1 MYVKLEGGN
10 GGIVLNISE
19 GGLALQAAVPLTD
32 EQLTGLSF
40 RFSPSDN
47 WIKENGVI
55 AWKDKSKKMAG
66 VQFVDLSEESRAQI
80 VRWISSEPSQ
90 NKIEHTSKPPL
101 SLESLPGDHSE
112 TNQSSGSSSP
122 PNTDIAAQSREQM
135 AAIPVPAARFEAGS
149 SIPQNDAPT
158 CTYAN
163 NQQNCNST
171 PTILDFYGMREQPFG
186 MTPDP
191 AYFYASRTHRE
202 ALASLSFGIK
212 DNRGFMSLIAE
223 PGMGKTTLLYQLL
236 EELRDSAR
244 TVFLFQTQCNSREF
258 LEYILH
264 ELNVDPQGMGLVAM
278 HSKLNELLFEEM
290 LAGKR
295 FVLIVDEA
303 QNLDDS
309 VLETVRMLSNFEND
323 HTKLLQIVLAGQPRL
338 AAKLVQPQL
347 LQLRQR
353 IAVVT
358 KLEPLS
364 KAETALLVEHRLKV
378 AGYCGEPIFE
388 QNAVDLIAEQSHG
401 IPRNINNICYNALL
415 LSHTRGLWTV
425 PVEIVRE
432 ALAHL
437 DIGSLAL
444 PPLKAADP
452 AAISIAASLPLNTAK
467 AGLSPFASQASSRN
481 DSTTQLTYKPLA
493 QVSAP
498 RWFFNAT
505 ALAGVL
511 VLGSLLPVVLQRAE
525 PSRPKASTTLGHW
538 SLVNPYPSEAKKMT
552 YSADPRDT
560 EAGKVLTVIARPK
573 QTLENLS
580 LLYAGHFDTE
590 LLEEIRSLNP
600 ELTDPNHLEA
610 GQLIRIPLP
619 PKTLRKVNGT
629 EGASTPTKLETLKS
643 LFANARGFWRERS
656 NNGLIIRHP

>member
-1 MYVKLEGGN
+1 MYVRLEGGN

-32 EQLTGLSF
+32 DHLTGLSF
-40 RFSPSDN
+40 RFSHSDN
-47 WIKENGVI
+47 WIKEKGVI
-55 AWKDKSKKMAG
+55 AWKSKSKKVAG

-80 VRWISSEPSQ
+80 VRWISSQASQ
-90 NKIEHTSKPPL
+90 NEIEQGRKLPP
-101 SLESLPGDHSE
+101 SLESLPGNQSE
-112 TNQSSGSSSP
+112 INQSSGSSSP
-122 PNTDIAAQSREQM
+122 PNTDIAPQSREQM
-135 AAIPVPAARFEAGS
+135 AAIPVAAARVEAAS

-163 NQQNCNST
+163 DQQNCNST
-171 PTILDFYGMREQPFG
+171 PTIVDFYGMREQPFG

-191 AYFYASRTHRE
+191 AYLYASRTHRE

-212 DNRGFMSLIAE
+212 DNRGFLALIAE

-264 ELNVDPQGMGLVAM
+264 DLNVDTQGMGLVAM
-278 HSKLNELLFEEM
+278 HTKLNELLFEEM
-290 LAGKR
+290 LGGKR

-303 QNLDDS
+303 QNLDNS
-309 VLETVRMLSNFEND
+309 VLETVRMLSNFENH

-338 AAKLVQPQL
+338 ATKLAQPQL

-364 KAETALLVEHRLKV
+364 KAETALYVEHRLKV

-388 QNAVDLIAEQSHG
+388 QKAIDLIAEQSHG
-401 IPRNINNICYNALL
+401 IPRNINNVCYNALL
-415 LSHTRGLWTV
+415 LSHARGLWTV
-425 PVEIVRE
+425 TVEIVRE

-444 PPLKAADP
+444 PPLKASNP
-452 AAISIAASLPLNTAK
+452 VAISIAASLPLSIAET
-467 AGLSPFASQASSRN
+467 GLSAIAARASSRTH
-481 DSTTQLTYKPLA
+481 STTQLTYKPLA
-493 QVSAP
+493 QVSAR
-498 RWFFNAT
+498 RWFFRAT
-505 ALAGVL
+505 ALTGVL
-511 VLGSLLPVVLQRAE
+511 LLGSLLPVVLERADT
-525 PSRPKASTTLGHW
+525 SRAKTSTTLGHW
-538 SLVNPYPSEAKKMT
+538 SLVHANPFEAKAT
-552 YSADPRDT
+552 SYSADPQDT
-560 EAGKVLTVIARPK
+560 EPGQVLTVMVRPE
-573 QTLENLS
+573 QTLEKLS

-619 PKTLRKVNGT
+619 PPRRIPGQTHLR
-629 EGASTPTKLETLKS
+629 ALKYQ
-643 LFANARGFWRERS
+643 
-656 NNGLIIRHP
+656 